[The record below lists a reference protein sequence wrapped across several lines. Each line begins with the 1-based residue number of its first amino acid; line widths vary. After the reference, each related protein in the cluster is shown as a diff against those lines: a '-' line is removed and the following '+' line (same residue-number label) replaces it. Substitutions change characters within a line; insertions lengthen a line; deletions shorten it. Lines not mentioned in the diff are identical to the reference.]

1 MLGRLLK
8 SKNPED
14 LRAAN
19 RLIKE
24 AVKKDDRRMD
34 KLKKKLEELDMIQNN
49 IRLLNELLA
58 HYKADSGETERQLMK
73 VSYHV
78 LVIVCNSCCKN
89 LSEAI

>member
-1 MLGRLLK
+1 MLGRLLR

-49 IRLLNELLA
+49 IKLLNELLA
-58 HYKADSGETERQLMK
+58 HYKPNSGETERQLMK
-73 VSYHV
+73 V
-78 LVIVCNSCCKN
+78 L
-89 LSEAI
+89 

>member
-1 MLGRLLK
+1 VLGRLLK

-49 IRLLNELLA
+49 IKLLNELLA

-73 VSYHV
+73 VYHL
-78 LVIVCNSCCKN
+78 LVIS
-89 LSEAI
+89 L